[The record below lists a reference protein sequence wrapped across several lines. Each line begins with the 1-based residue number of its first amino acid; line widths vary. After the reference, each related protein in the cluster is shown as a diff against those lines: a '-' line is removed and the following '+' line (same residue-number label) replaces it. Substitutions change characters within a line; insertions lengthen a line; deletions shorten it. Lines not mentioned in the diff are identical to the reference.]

1 MANKMILIIDDH
13 KNFRET
19 LRSFIENQFKNV
31 EIKEAVTGEEGVA
44 IAISEKPD
52 VSLIDVRL
60 PGIDGI
66 EAARQIKQH
75 VPACQIIT
83 TSMFQQ
89 SSLQNLI
96 AQKVIIFVNKDEIDS
111 ELIPLLHKFLDGRKI
126 HKLSSLLSLRRFWH
140 LHISHTPVGLEPF
153 FRYFCF

>member
-19 LRSFIENQFKNV
+19 LRSFIENQFKDI
-31 EIKEAVTGEEGVA
+31 EIKEAATGEEGVA
-44 IAISEKPD
+44 VAINEKPD

-75 VPACQIIT
+75 VPECQIIT
-83 TSMFQQ
+83 MSMFKWFDFAHHPLNHPELVEGQ

-111 ELIPLLHKFLDGRKI
+111 ELIPLLYKFLDGHKI
-126 HKLSSLLSLRRFWH
+126 
-140 LHISHTPVGLEPF
+140 
-153 FRYFCF
+153 